1 MVLAITKTTK
11 PPINLCLML
20 FRTLISQN
28 VNYTSP
34 AEETLKFRTADT
46 VKKEPVTTTTE
57 LGLEFVFAQA
67 PK

>member
-1 MVLAITKTTK
+1 
-11 PPINLCLML
+11 ML